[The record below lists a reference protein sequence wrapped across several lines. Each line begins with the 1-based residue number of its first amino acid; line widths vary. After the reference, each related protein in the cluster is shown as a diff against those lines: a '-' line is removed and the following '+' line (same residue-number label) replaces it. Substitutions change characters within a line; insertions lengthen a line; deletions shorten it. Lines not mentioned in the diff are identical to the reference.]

1 MEIEVRKTRDGCEHE
16 RVGKGEHERERVGK
30 REREGECEHEGDG
43 VARSRLGRA

>member
-1 MEIEVRKTRDGCEHE
+1 MEIEVRKTRDGC
-16 RVGKGEHERERVGK
+16 EHERERVGK